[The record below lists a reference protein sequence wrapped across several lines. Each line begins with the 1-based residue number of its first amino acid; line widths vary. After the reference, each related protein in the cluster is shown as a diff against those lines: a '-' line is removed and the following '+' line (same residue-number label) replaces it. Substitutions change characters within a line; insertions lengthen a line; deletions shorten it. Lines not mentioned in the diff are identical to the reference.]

1 MQILPDAALR
11 SPHGLFHV
19 LIFKVSL
26 TFRQVKC
33 WVLRAK
39 AEAGHS
45 LHNFPAP
52 GPSTSA
58 YLALGEHDGE
68 QVPSQDLSKL
78 TQVAPFSWFQS
89 PSLHPPPGPAFTHS
103 FRAVKRPQGLS
114 DNAGPQTSTSLTA
127 CDHS

>member
-11 SPHGLFHV
+11 LPHGLFHV

-39 AEAGHS
+39 AEAGRS

-52 GPSTSA
+52 VPSTPA
-58 YLALGEHDGE
+58 YLALGEHHGG

-78 TQVAPFSWFQS
+78 THVTPFSWFQS
-89 PSLHPPPGPAFTHS
+89 PCSPGFSHRLYTHLLGLLLPT
-103 FRAVKRPQGLS
+103 AVEQ
-114 DNAGPQTSTSLTA
+114 
-127 CDHS
+127 